1 MKGIIEAKTGE
12 YLNALLP
19 RRGRVMAEMER
30 YAARHK
36 VPIVGPACGRVLYQL
51 ARLGGA
57 RRVFE
62 MGSAIGY
69 STAWL
74 ADAVGP
80 YGMVYYTDGDPAN
93 VQRARKYLR
102 RAGLDGRVQFLTGD
116 ALRLLQAADGQFDLI
131 FNDVHKV
138 QYPEVMRIAVPRL
151 RPGGLFI
158 SDNVLWSGRAA
169 RPAPRKDAATRAIQ
183 DFNRLVYGSEELFT
197 TIIPLRDGLAVCVK
211 RAGKKKDSRFKSA

>member
-1 MKGIIEAKTGE
+1 MKGIIEPRTE
-12 YLNALLP
+12 TYLNALLP
-19 RRGRVMAEMER
+19 RRDRVMAEMER

-36 VPIVGPACGRVLYQL
+36 VPIVGPACARMLYQL
-51 ARLGGA
+51 ARLAGV

-74 ADAVGP
+74 ARAVGP

-93 VQRARKYLR
+93 TKRARKYLR
-102 RAGLDGRVQFLTGD
+102 RAGLADRVKYLTGD
-116 ALRLLQAADGQFDLI
+116 ALKLLQATDGPFDLI
-131 FNDVHKV
+131 FNDVHKT
-138 QYPEVMRIAVPRL
+138 QYPEVFRIAVPRL

-169 RPAPRKDAATRAIQ
+169 RVAPRKDAATRAIQ
-183 DFNRLVYGSEELFT
+183 DFNRLLYRSDELFT

-211 RAGKKKDSRFKSA
+211 RSGEGKDSRYKTA